1 MKKLLL
7 AQMTLFCSIVS
18 FAQEKEYTNKEDR
31 FAINYYPNWE
41 VVEKKYNTLSL
52 FAPPEGPNDK
62 QAETLGIDIHDSQG
76 MSLDEYYQTFVTYGG
91 LEELSSYEKLSE
103 GEETINGLKSK
114 WFECKYKDRGIFVT
128 NLIYLIAKGD
138 KIFML
143 TSFSSTE
150 KYPKY
155 KDNFLGMIKSF
166 EAM

>member
-1 MKKLLL
+1 MPHLK
-7 AQMTLFCSIVS
+7 
-18 FAQEKEYTNKEDR
+18 
-31 FAINYYPNWE
+31 
-41 VVEKKYNTLSL
+41 
-52 FAPPEGPNDK
+52 GPNDK
-62 QAETLGIDIHDSQG
+62 QAETLGININDSQG

-103 GEETINGLKSK
+103 GEETINGLKGK

-128 NLIYLIAKGD
+128 NLIYLIAKCD